1 MEAAAPRTEAGHDLH
16 ASLCV
21 LGSGSRGNCS
31 ILRSPAPGGGERLIM
46 IDAGLSPRR
55 TAALLEGLGLQMN
68 QVDGVIFTHLDCDHF
83 QPAWVRALPA
93 HARVYV
99 HRSHRSRAEAGGLL
113 YRRAVLFSDTAEIT
127 LSPPEG
133 SRDRP
138 GFAATCVTNAHDD
151 LGSVAFRFSF
161 AGGGDLGYATDLGCA
176 GDELL
181 GCLAGVSTLAI
192 ESNYCPE
199 MQRASDRPAFLKR
212 RITGGRGH
220 LSNHESADAA
230 RRIDPARRLVLLHL
244 SSECNTP
251 ELAAAAHARMRD
263 RGPVISLQDAPTPWI
278 SLEPAAPRPPRI
290 CQTQASLFDAA
301 LAR

>member
-1 MEAAAPRTEAGHDLH
+1 MDHSGPRTEAGHDRH

-31 ILRSPAPGGGERLIM
+31 VLRVPVPDGRERLIM

-55 TAALLEGLGLQMN
+55 TAALLEGFGLQLQ

-83 QPAWVRALPA
+83 QPSWVQALPA

-99 HRSHRSRAEAGGLL
+99 HRSHRARAEAGGLL
-113 YRRAVLFSDTAEIT
+113 YRRSILFSDAVEIS
-127 LSPPEG
+127 LAPAEG

-138 GFAATCVTNAHDD
+138 AFGATCVTNAHDD

-161 AGGGDLGYATDLGCA
+161 GGGASLGYATDLGHA
-176 GDELL
+176 GDDLIEH
-181 GCLAGVSTLAI
+181 LAGVGSLAI

-220 LSNHESADAA
+220 LSNQESADAA
-230 RRIDPARRLVLLHL
+230 LRIDPARRLVLLHL

-251 ELAAAAHARMRD
+251 GLAAAAHARMRN
-263 RGPVISLQDAPTPWI
+263 RGPVVSLQDQPTPWLPI
-278 SLEPAAPRPPRI
+278 EPADARPPRARE
-290 CQTQASLFDAA
+290 TQGSLFGAA
-301 LAR
+301 LAV